1 MCVCFNKT
9 ALSDEVK
16 RMEGFYGCAHSFVFC
31 LVFFPVFM
39 CTAVLASDFKKTGK
53 DGKKSKHVNHC
64 HVLF

>member
-1 MCVCFNKT
+1 MCFNKT

-53 DGKKSKHVNHC
+53 DGKKSKHVNI
-64 HVLF
+64 VMQM

>member
-1 MCVCFNKT
+1 MCFNKT

-16 RMEGFYGCAHSFVFC
+16 RMEGFYGCAHSFVF